1 MYLMKCVWAKPMSMS
16 TYLGARRVLSP
27 PLASLCCGV
36 CSITLSLLVYRNIR
50 VMALRWP
57 LLVLLM
63 WIVRFG
69 VVDDRTI
76 RGEMGRL
83 EEVALE
89 GIEVDITGE

>member
-1 MYLMKCVWAKPMSMS
+1 M
-16 TYLGARRVLSP
+16 
-27 PLASLCCGV
+27 
-36 CSITLSLLVYRNIR
+36 YRNIR
-50 VMALRWP
+50 VVALRWP

-83 EEVALE
+83 EDVALE
-89 GIEVDITGE
+89 GIEVDITRE